1 MNTAFGVKVIL
12 GLLLTPLV
20 LMPAESVVVSNQSL
34 ITETITV
41 SVSGDLLVHHS
52 LYEQAL
58 RVGGGVRYDFTAQL
72 APVKK
77 LLTADVNICHLETPL
92 TTGEPKTYPVFATPD
107 SLAKAIAK
115 TGWDGCSLASNHS
128 LDLGELGV
136 YHTIL
141 AMQSAGLIT
150 SGTRDRQQKRGE
162 LDPAIGWY
170 ELDQDIQLAHLSYSW
185 STNGIKPK
193 HSWLVNSPIST
204 ETILKD
210 ARKAK
215 QYGADL
221 VIVSIH
227 AGTEYVATPNNQQ
240 KSISREIMKSPNVDA
255 MVGHHA
261 HVVQDAE
268 LINGK
273 PVIYGLGNFWSGQGK
288 WSDQSSSQSGA
299 LVTLKFSRLA
309 GDSNMGSGEF
319 RYAGIQVDTVFTTPE
334 GWMVLPADQISISS
348 RWGAAAGKAISMHRF
363 LLRGLFLQ
371 KRENR

>member
-58 RVGGGVRYDFTAQL
+58 RAGGGVRYDFTAQL
-72 APVKK
+72 APVRK

-150 SGTRDRQQKRGE
+150 SGTRDTQQDRGE

-170 ELDQDIQLAHLSYSW
+170 ELDPDTQLAHLSYSW

-204 ETILKD
+204 KTILKD

-215 QYGADL
+215 RYGADL

-227 AGTEYVATPNNQQ
+227 AGTEYVVTPNNQQ
-240 KSISREIMKSPNVDA
+240 KSIAREIIKSPNVDA

-273 PVIYGLGNFWSGQGK
+273 PVIYSLGNFWSGQGE

-299 LVTLKFSRLA
+299 LVTLRFTRSI
-309 GDSNMGSGEF
+309 GQSGNNQGRF
-319 RYAGIQVDTVFTTPE
+319 NYAGAKIDTVFTTPE
-334 GWMVLPADQISISS
+334 GWQVQLANRIPIDS
-348 RWGAAAGKAISMHRF
+348 RWGSRARAAIVEINQRLA
-363 LLRGLFLQ
+363 LLRI
-371 KRENR
+371 RP